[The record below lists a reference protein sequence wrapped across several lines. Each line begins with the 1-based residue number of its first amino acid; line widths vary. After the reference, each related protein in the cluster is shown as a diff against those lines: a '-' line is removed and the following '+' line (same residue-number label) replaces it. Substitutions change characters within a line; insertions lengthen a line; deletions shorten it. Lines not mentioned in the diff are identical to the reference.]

1 MEETQA
7 LKDVENSLRDFI
19 SILMQELNGND
30 WINFSGISENRISQ
44 WNERR
49 EIEIKKQKFGTAET
63 RLLYFS
69 DFYDLI
75 TIIDKNWNEKFKAAF
90 GDKAEMMTFLKILD
104 DYRNSDAHRR
114 ELLPH
119 QKHLII
125 GISGDIRNRI
135 VLYRSKKETGEDYFP
150 RIESVRDNLGNVCT
164 PQQKTNKTNLT
175 LRVGDKI
182 TFVVTA
188 SDPLGENLQ
197 YSLTTLFD
205 PGIDW
210 QESNVVEIILE
221 DRHIAKDREFLVM
234 IRSKRDYHAS
244 ELNDDSVIYSY
255 SILPKN

>member
-1 MEETQA
+1 MEETKA

-19 SILMQELNGND
+19 SALMIEEKGGD
-30 WINFSGISENRISQ
+30 WINICGISEGRLVQ
-44 WNERR
+44 WKERQ
-49 EIEIKKQKFGTAET
+49 EIERKKQEFGTPEI
-63 RLLYFS
+63 RLLYFA

-75 TIIDKNWNEKFKAAF
+75 TIISKNWNDKFKDAF
-90 GDKAEMMTFLKILD
+90 GDKSTMMIFLKILD
-104 DYRNSDAHRR
+104 DFRNPDAHRR

-125 GISGDIRNRI
+125 GISGEIRNRI

-164 PQQKTNKTNLT
+164 PQKKLSLTNLT

-197 YSLTTLFD
+197 YSVSTLFAT
-205 PGIDW
+205 GVNW
-210 QESNVVEIILE
+210 QESNVVEIVME

-234 IRSKRDYHAS
+234 IKSKRDFHAS
-244 ELNDDSVIYSY
+244 ELNDDSVIYKY
-255 SILPKN
+255 SILPKK